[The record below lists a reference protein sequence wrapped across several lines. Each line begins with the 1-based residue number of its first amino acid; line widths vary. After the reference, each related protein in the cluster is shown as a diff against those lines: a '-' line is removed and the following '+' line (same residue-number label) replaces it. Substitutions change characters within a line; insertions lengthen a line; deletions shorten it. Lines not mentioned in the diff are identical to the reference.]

1 MVIFK
6 VSLFT
11 SKHSVF
17 FARII
22 FILLIALQAWGRAQ
36 YTPPDGYYAAAEAL
50 SGPALKAALHSI
62 IRNHTVIPYTAT
74 WTDAW
79 DALKVLDQDPANPV
93 NVRLIYSNGSVPA
106 WDTAGNG
113 NTSITENSWAREH
126 FGPSPSASGARG
138 PTPPIFSI
146 SGRSVAR

>member
-1 MVIFK
+1 M
-6 VSLFT
+6 
-11 SKHSVF
+11 F

-22 FILLIALQAWGRAQ
+22 FILLIALQAWGWGQ
-36 YTPPDGYYAAAEAL
+36 YAPPQGYYAAAEGL
-50 SGPALKAALHSI
+50 SGPALRAALHSI

-126 FGPSPSASGARG
+126 LWPQSLGVGGTGADTSDLFNLRDVY
-138 PTPPIFSI
+138 F
-146 SGRSVAR
+146 R